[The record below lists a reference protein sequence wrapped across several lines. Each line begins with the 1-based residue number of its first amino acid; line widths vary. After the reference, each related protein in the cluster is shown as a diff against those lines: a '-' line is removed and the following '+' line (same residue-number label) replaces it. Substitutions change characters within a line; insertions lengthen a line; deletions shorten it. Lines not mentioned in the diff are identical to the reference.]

1 MATTSP
7 YAQSANGTNLV
18 YKDDQGNRYLY
29 NNTNGQ
35 YEAYTGEAPTP
46 FSPEELAK
54 YKLPTSSLRPGQRY
68 TDAELGIQSSPESTE
83 TRPQDE
89 SWFRHAADIPTKF
102 AYGFVGAVQSL
113 TDAFGADNPVSKNVH
128 EVKDWVHSL
137 FSAQA
142 KQDEVEVSRILAAAK
157 DKGVLPNIAAAINA
171 FTVAPVGSIAEL
183 AGSIAPFVVAAAGAA
198 ALAPEAAVAGA
209 AGAAGAAGTA
219 ESVAAAAAANAARRG
234 VIAATTEAGL
244 GTAAGAGMAKGA
256 MYEATKEVLDRRNKE
271 ESLGLTPEQIEEAA
285 SKAQSYT
292 GPNGLQVALAG
303 VLGGAT
309 AGFGAKAALAKSFAN
324 DIEKK
329 AIEVAE
335 QKSLETIAERST
347 LGQMS
352 RTAGKEAA
360 LQSVQ
365 GAQQQYAQNQARIGA
380 GENISPMEG
389 VYGTGAMMGLQGAI
403 LGGYSGFKE
412 RGQARSELDRR
423 QAVLDAE
430 NAKKA
435 AEANP
440 PADAPPGTPANTAS
454 NDDINSAI
462 AALNT
467 QGKPAAPKTQGE
479 LNKALEEIGRAHV

>member
-54 YKLPTSSLRPGQRY
+54 YKLPTPSLRPGQRY

-142 KQDEVEVSRILAAAK
+142 KQDEAEVSRILAAAK

-183 AGSIAPFVVAAAGAA
+183 AGSIVPFVAAAAGAA
-198 ALAPEAAVAGA
+198 ALAPEAAVAGT
-209 AGAAGAAGTA
+209 AGAAGTA
-219 ESVAAAAAANAARRG
+219 ESVAAAAAANA
-234 VIAATTEAGL
+234 
-244 GTAAGAGMAKGA
+244 
-256 MYEATKEVLDRRNKE
+256 
-271 ESLGLTPEQIEEAA
+271 
-285 SKAQSYT
+285 
-292 GPNGLQVALAG
+292 
-303 VLGGAT
+303 
-309 AGFGAKAALAKSFAN
+309 
-324 DIEKK
+324 
-329 AIEVAE
+329 
-335 QKSLETIAERST
+335 
-347 LGQMS
+347 
-352 RTAGKEAA
+352 
-360 LQSVQ
+360 
-365 GAQQQYAQNQARIGA
+365 
-380 GENISPMEG
+380 
-389 VYGTGAMMGLQGAI
+389 
-403 LGGYSGFKE
+403 
-412 RGQARSELDRR
+412 
-423 QAVLDAE
+423 
-430 NAKKA
+430 
-435 AEANP
+435 
-440 PADAPPGTPANTAS
+440 
-454 NDDINSAI
+454 
-462 AALNT
+462 
-467 QGKPAAPKTQGE
+467 
-479 LNKALEEIGRAHV
+479 EIGRAHV